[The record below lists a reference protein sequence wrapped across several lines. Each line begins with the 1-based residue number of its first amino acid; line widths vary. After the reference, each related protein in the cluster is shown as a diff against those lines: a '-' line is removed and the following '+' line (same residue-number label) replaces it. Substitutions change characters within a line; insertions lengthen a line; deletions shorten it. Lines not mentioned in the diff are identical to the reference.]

1 MGAADFNE
9 IKDYG
14 GKASA
19 KRSARQSNLGV
30 ENPIVGV
37 LISPV
42 PRGAECGQ
50 RHRVPSLLGG
60 DERATHNPIAEVSIA
75 ITENGSVSHGL
86 KHGKYGIFFTCN
98 VFCIGTRVHENGD
111 DITP

>member
-1 MGAADFNE
+1 MDHGYSFGCMAPRNVTVPTNILRVTNGWIRVSLDLCP
-9 IKDYG
+9 YG
-14 GKASA
+14 GKAST
-19 KRSARQSNLGV
+19 KSARQSNLGV

-75 ITENGSVSHGL
+75 I
-86 KHGKYGIFFTCN
+86 
-98 VFCIGTRVHENGD
+98 
-111 DITP
+111 